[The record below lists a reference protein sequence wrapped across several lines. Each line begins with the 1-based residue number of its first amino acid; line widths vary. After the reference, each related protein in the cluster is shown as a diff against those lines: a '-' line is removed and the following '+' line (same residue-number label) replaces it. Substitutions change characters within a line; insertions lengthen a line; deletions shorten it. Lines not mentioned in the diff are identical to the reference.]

1 MLPIKEKQRKEIYKE
16 KKGKEIMKDCHVAKC
31 IKALE
36 RVANVSAIVAG
47 VCILTA
53 VMVVP
58 YHMFFLKIA
67 LALFVVTL
75 ISLIALNYI
84 PTSSES

>member
-1 MLPIKEKQRKEIYKE
+1 
-16 KKGKEIMKDCHVAKC
+16 MKNCHIAKC
-31 IKALE
+31 IKALK
-36 RVANVSAIVAG
+36 RILGISAIVAS
-47 VCILTA
+47 ITLLSA
-53 VMVVP
+53 VLFVP

-67 LALFVVTL
+67 LFLAVVTL

>member
-1 MLPIKEKQRKEIYKE
+1 MQDKEKQRKEIYKE
-16 KKGKEIMKDCHVAKC
+16 KKGKEIMKDCHIAKC
-31 IKALE
+31 IKVLE

-47 VCILTA
+47 ICILTA

-67 LALFVVTL
+67 LVLSVITL

>member
-1 MLPIKEKQRKEIYKE
+1 
-16 KKGKEIMKDCHVAKC
+16 MKDCYIAKC

-36 RVANVSAIVAG
+36 GVANISGIGAG
-47 VCILTA
+47 VCVLTA

-67 LALFVVTL
+67 LALAVVTL
-75 ISLIALNYI
+75 ISLISLNYI

>member
-1 MLPIKEKQRKEIYKE
+1 MLSIKEKQRKEIYKE
-16 KKGKEIMKDCHVAKC
+16 KKGKEIMKNCYIAKC

-36 RVANVSAIVAG
+36 TTLRISAILASICLLMLVWTYSIA
-47 VCILTA
+47 
-53 VMVVP
+53 
-58 YHMFFLKIA
+58 FLYA
-67 LALFVVTL
+67 AFVLSVIIL

>member
-1 MLPIKEKQRKEIYKE
+1 MLSIKEKQRKEIYKE
-16 KKGKEIMKDCHVAKC
+16 KKGKEIMKHCHIAKC

-36 RVANVSAIVAG
+36 RVTNISAIVAG

-53 VMVVP
+53 IMVVP
-58 YHMFFLKIA
+58 YHMFFLKIS
-67 LALFVVTL
+67 LILFVVAL

-84 PTSSES
+84 STSSES

>member
-1 MLPIKEKQRKEIYKE
+1 MLSIKEKQRKEIYKE
-16 KKGKEIMKDCHVAKC
+16 KKGKEIMKDCHIAKC

-36 RVANVSAIVAG
+36 KVANISGIVAG
-47 VCILTA
+47 VCVLTA

-67 LALFVVTL
+67 LALAVVTL

>member
-1 MLPIKEKQRKEIYKE
+1 
-16 KKGKEIMKDCHVAKC
+16 MKDCHIAKC

-36 RVANVSAIVAG
+36 RVANISAIVAG

-53 VMVVP
+53 VMVMP

-67 LALFVVTL
+67 LLLAVVTL

>member
-1 MLPIKEKQRKEIYKE
+1 
-16 KKGKEIMKDCHVAKC
+16 MKDCHIAKC

-36 RVANVSAIVAG
+36 RVANISGIVAG
-47 VCILTA
+47 VCVLTA

-67 LALFVVTL
+67 LAMYVITL
-75 ISLIALNYI
+75 ISFIALKYI
-84 PTSSES
+84 PTSSESQYSLGV

>member
-1 MLPIKEKQRKEIYKE
+1 MKR
-16 KKGKEIMKDCHVAKC
+16 IMKDCHIAKC

-36 RVANVSAIVAG
+36 RAANISGIVAG
-47 VCILTA
+47 GCILTA

-67 LALFVVTL
+67 LALAIVTL
-75 ISLIALNYI
+75 ISLITLNYI

>member
-1 MLPIKEKQRKEIYKE
+1 
-16 KKGKEIMKDCHVAKC
+16 MKDCHIAKC
-31 IKALE
+31 IKVLE
-36 RVANVSAIVAG
+36 RVANISAIVAG
-47 VCILTA
+47 ICVLTA

-67 LALFVVTL
+67 LVLFVVTL

-84 PTSSES
+84 PTSSESQTHLEYKLNI

>member
-1 MLPIKEKQRKEIYKE
+1 
-16 KKGKEIMKDCHVAKC
+16 MKDCYIAKC

-36 RVANVSAIVAG
+36 RVANISAIVAG
-47 VCILTA
+47 LCILTA

-58 YHMFFLKIA
+58 YHMLFLKIA
-67 LALFVVTL
+67 LALFVVAL

-84 PTSSES
+84 PTSNES

>member
-1 MLPIKEKQRKEIYKE
+1 MLSIKEKQRKEIYKE
-16 KKGKEIMKDCHVAKC
+16 KKGKEIMKDCHIAKF

-36 RVANVSAIVAG
+36 RIANISAIVAG
-47 VCILTA
+47 ICILTA
-53 VMVVP
+53 VMIVP

-67 LALFVVTL
+67 LALFVVAL

>member
-1 MLPIKEKQRKEIYKE
+1 
-16 KKGKEIMKDCHVAKC
+16 MKDCHIAKC

-36 RVANVSAIVAG
+36 RVANISGIVAG
-47 VCILTA
+47 VCVLTA

-67 LALFVVTL
+67 LTLYVITL
-75 ISLIALNYI
+75 ISFIALKYI
-84 PTSSES
+84 PTSNKS

>member
-1 MLPIKEKQRKEIYKE
+1 
-16 KKGKEIMKDCHVAKC
+16 MKDCHVAKY

-36 RVANVSAIVAG
+36 KVANISAIVAG

-58 YHMFFLKIA
+58 YHMLFLKIA
-67 LALFVVTL
+67 LALFVVAL
-75 ISLIALNYI
+75 ISLITLNYI
-84 PTSSES
+84 PASSES

>member
-1 MLPIKEKQRKEIYKE
+1 
-16 KKGKEIMKDCHVAKC
+16 MKDCHIAKC

-36 RVANVSAIVAG
+36 RVANINGIVAG
-47 VCILTA
+47 MCVLTA

-67 LALFVVTL
+67 LALYVITL
-75 ISLIALNYI
+75 ISFIALKYI

>member
-1 MLPIKEKQRKEIYKE
+1 
-16 KKGKEIMKDCHVAKC
+16 MKDCHIAKC

-36 RVANVSAIVAG
+36 RVANISGIVAG
-47 VCILTA
+47 MCVLTA

-67 LALFVVTL
+67 LALYVITL
-75 ISLIALNYI
+75 TSFIALKYI

>member
-1 MLPIKEKQRKEIYKE
+1 
-16 KKGKEIMKDCHVAKC
+16 MKNCHIAKC

-36 RVANVSAIVAG
+36 RVANISAIVAG

-58 YHMFFLKIA
+58 YHMLFLKIA
-67 LALFVVTL
+67 LVLFVVAL

-84 PTSSES
+84 PASSES

>member
-1 MLPIKEKQRKEIYKE
+1 
-16 KKGKEIMKDCHVAKC
+16 MKDCHIAKC

-36 RVANVSAIVAG
+36 RVANISGIVAG
-47 VCILTA
+47 VCVLTA

-67 LALFVVTL
+67 LAMYVITL
-75 ISLIALNYI
+75 ISFIALKYI

>member
-1 MLPIKEKQRKEIYKE
+1 
-16 KKGKEIMKDCHVAKC
+16 MKDCHIAKC
-31 IKALE
+31 IKVLE
-36 RVANVSAIVAG
+36 RVANISAIVAG
-47 VCILTA
+47 ICVLTA

-67 LALFVVTL
+67 LVLFVVTL

>member
-1 MLPIKEKQRKEIYKE
+1 
-16 KKGKEIMKDCHVAKC
+16 MKDCHIAKC

-36 RVANVSAIVAG
+36 RVANISAIVAG
-47 VCILTA
+47 ICVLTA
-53 VMVVP
+53 VMVVS

-67 LALFVVTL
+67 LVLFVITL